1 MEKCKIIF
9 LKYLDTDSAFQ
20 SIFFRLNNKI
30 KASKSLYLLINQ
42 IINYDYKTHQ
52 MKKIKFFIVILASIL
67 LFSNFI
73 TSDGD
78 KIPSATVKTLEGK
91 QVNTSTFSND
101 GKPIIIS
108 FWATWCKPCKKE
120 LDAIAEEYENV
131 QKETGVK
138 LIAISID
145 DARSSGKVVTDVK
158 TKGWKYEVY
167 IDENQDFKRAMNVNN
182 VPHTFIVDG
191 KGEIVWSHNS
201 YAEGDEE
208 KLFDNVRKLIKG
220 EKLAH

>member
-1 MEKCKIIF
+1 
-9 LKYLDTDSAFQ
+9 
-20 SIFFRLNNKI
+20 
-30 KASKSLYLLINQ
+30 
-42 IINYDYKTHQ
+42 
-52 MKKIKFFIVILASIL
+52 MKKIKLFTAILAGFF

-78 KIPSATVKTLEGK
+78 KIPSATVKTLDGK
-91 QVNTSTFSND
+91 QISTSTFSND

-182 VPHTFIVDG
+182 VPHTFLVNG
-191 KGEIVWSHNS
+191 NGEIVWSHNS